1 MHFRCTK
8 TMEVNKSRKYIV
20 TLIIIYFIFY
30 LEHILFY
37 FVVIIYC
44 LVEKVLKRNWHHQA
58 FFVHSFNYIIIF
70 VARLK
75 NNYFWVWGSLINDV
89 KFLKEVT
96 KKTVY
101 IITISL
107 QHKNLICAPG
117 GWCWR
122 KYKYYC
128 SHLPHNHL
136 NLKLRKMCWDF
147 LLYSDYYESKV
158 TFYILF
164 KNKFFLFYMILIF
177 VLPLQ
182 YLLVLSTFT
191 SESIFKN
198 HFFLILKVNSV

>member
-30 LEHILFY
+30 LEHIFFY

-89 KFLKEVT
+89 KFLNEVM
-96 KKTVY
+96 KKLMLAVH
-101 IITISL
+101 IVTISL
-107 QHKNLICAPG
+107 QHKKPEMCARG
-117 GWCWR
+117 LVS
-122 KYKYYC
+122 KKIYKYFC
-128 SHLPHNHL
+128 RHLPHNHL
-136 NLKLRKMCWDF
+136 NLKL
-147 LLYSDYYESKV
+147 
-158 TFYILF
+158 I
-164 KNKFFLFYMILIF
+164 
-177 VLPLQ
+177 
-182 YLLVLSTFT
+182 
-191 SESIFKN
+191 
-198 HFFLILKVNSV
+198 